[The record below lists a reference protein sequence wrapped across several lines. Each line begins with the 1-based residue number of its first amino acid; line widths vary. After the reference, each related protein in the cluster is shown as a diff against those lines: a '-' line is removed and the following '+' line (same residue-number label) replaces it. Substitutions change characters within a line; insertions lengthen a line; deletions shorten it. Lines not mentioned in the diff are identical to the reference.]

1 MKAIILAG
9 GSGERFWPFSTKD
22 TPKQFLELF
31 DGKSLIRQ
39 TFDRLRR
46 FIEPEDIYVVT
57 SGDHVDRTL
66 EELPGIPKENIIG
79 EPMRRNTAP
88 ACFLGALAAGPK
100 NIQLVVP
107 ADHRIQNPDQFWKCV
122 ETAENS
128 VKLNG
133 GLITF
138 GIQPTRPETGYGY
151 IEAAKEHNGVFRVI
165 SFREKPDR
173 ETAISFMKNGNLYWN
188 SGIFVWRGADL
199 ISEIRKTSPSLFR
212 GLDGA
217 DPYDML
223 DLESRYGALEP
234 ISIDYAVMER
244 SREVWM
250 VPGKFSWSDVGSWT
264 SMRELEGYTSDHILI
279 DCQRVFVKSTTG
291 RTIGVLGMEDLIVI
305 DTDEGLLICRDG
317 DSQRVKEITKKLRS

>member
-1 MKAIILAG
+1 MKAVILAG

-22 TPKQFLELF
+22 TPKQFLKLF
-31 DGKSLIRQ
+31 DGRSLIRL
-39 TFDRLRR
+39 TFDRLKR

-57 SGDHVDRTL
+57 SADQIDRTFT
-66 EELPGIPKENIIG
+66 ELTGIPRENIVG
-79 EPMRRNTAP
+79 EPMRRNTAA
-88 ACFLGALAAGPK
+88 ACFLGALAAGPE

-107 ADHRIQNPDQFWKCV
+107 ADHRIESPDEFWKCV
-122 ETAENS
+122 EVAENS

-151 IEAAKEHNGVFRVI
+151 IETGEQNDGVYKVL

-173 ETAISFMKNGNLYWN
+173 DTAVSFMKSGNLYWN
-188 SGIFVWRGADL
+188 SGMFVWRGADL

-212 GLDGA
+212 ALDGA
-217 DPYDML
+217 DPFDGPDLGSRYEG
-223 DLESRYGALEP
+223 LES

-250 VPGKFSWSDVGSWT
+250 VPGRFRWSDVGSWT

-279 DCQRVFVKSTTG
+279 DCERVFVKSTTG
-291 RTIGVLGMEDLIVI
+291 RTIGVLGMEDLIII
-305 DTDEGLLICRDG
+305 DTEEGLLICRDA
-317 DSQRVKEITKKLRS
+317 DSQRVREITRKLRS